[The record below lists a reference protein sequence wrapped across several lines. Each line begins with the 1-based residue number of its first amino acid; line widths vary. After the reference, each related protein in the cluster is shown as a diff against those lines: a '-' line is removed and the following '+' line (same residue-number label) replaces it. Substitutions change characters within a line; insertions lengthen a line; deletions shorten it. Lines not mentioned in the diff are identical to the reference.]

1 VSAAVLPD
9 WRGPGI
15 NGGEGIAFHEIR
27 TRSFV
32 FARIEM
38 APGAQLK
45 LHAHSEEQLFYM
57 LEGSLTYWVGGEPH
71 VLGSGDVL
79 MVPSGV
85 EHRGEADAITGAV
98 FLETKEIL

>member
-1 VSAAVLPD
+1 
-9 WRGPGI
+9 
-15 NGGEGIAFHEIR
+15 
-27 TRSFV
+27 
-32 FARIEM
+32 
-38 APGAQLK
+38 
-45 LHAHSEEQLFYM
+45 M

-79 MVPSGV
+79 MVPTGV